1 MKIVSD
7 NDLYISTLG
16 GTAVRLAA
24 GVPREVSETIGLLA
38 LQQGAR
44 DCNNAAPQQPAETV
58 VPEEPIELE
67 VTEELEIVEQS
78 TGADTQLVEVLE
90 RLIELGNPEDFK
102 ADGTPKAAVVNR
114 AAGRTVRTDEREVA
128 WEIALN
134 S

>member
-1 MKIVSD
+1 MKIISD
-7 NDLYISTLG
+7 KDLFISTLDG
-16 GTAVRLAA
+16 AAVRLTA

-44 DCNNAAPQQPAETV
+44 DCSKAAPEKPVE
-58 VPEEPIELE
+58 PE
-67 VTEELEIVEQS
+67 VEEES
-78 TGADTQLVEVLE
+78 TGPDPQLVEALE

-102 ADGTPKAAVVNR
+102 ADDTPKAAVVNR
-114 AAGRTVRTDEREVA
+114 AVGRTVRTDEREAA

>member
-7 NDLYISTLG
+7 TDLYISTLG
-16 GTAVRLAA
+16 GSAVRLAA

-44 DCNNAAPQQPAETV
+44 DCNKAAPEEPVA
-58 VPEEPIELE
+58 PEEPIELA
-67 VTEELEIVEQS
+67 VTEELEVVEQS
-78 TGADTQLVEVLE
+78 TGADSQLVEVLE